1 SPEVDT
7 QYRLEVF
14 LSRFSG
20 CGRFFLEPVQF
31 RKSLLLPGP
40 LGHPARPAPGLIG
53 AVYLWMHHLSF
64 NRSQVISAEA
74 ELLSLTT
81 QNLAHDLS
89 AVHHPNLILHTI
101 QAEVLLSYYYMD
113 SARLLEGIYHCAAAV
128 SLAWCAGINKIGAPL
143 RKSNLRFVFSDVLS
157 DPPDELEAAE
167 RINAFWA
174 VLMLNNCWVAASG
187 LSSNIPD
194 DIGEVCTP
202 WPTEGMLPQAPSGY
216 PTVAQ
221 FLSGEDHPDG
231 LSGSALA
238 VKASILLERVH
249 ESFIIA
255 PPTTHFDSG
264 PFDLDQFDILTYR
277 LETFQKSLPKLV
289 HSVSAG
295 PEFQTTLVTRCLTNV
310 ATIRLHEQR
319 NPKCGKSIDKA
330 CMAAGRLV
338 SDVNE
343 ARILEWQYADP
354 MLGVSITQVSIVVFL
369 IQTYSP

>member
-1 SPEVDT
+1 
-7 QYRLEVF
+7 
-14 LSRFSG
+14 
-20 CGRFFLEPVQF
+20 
-31 RKSLLLPGP
+31 
-40 LGHPARPAPGLIG
+40 
-53 AVYLWMHHLSF
+53 MHHLSF

-202 WPTEGMLPQAPSGY
+202 WPTVSLY
-216 PTVAQ
+216 
-221 FLSGEDHPDG
+221 
-231 LSGSALA
+231 
-238 VKASILLERVH
+238 
-249 ESFIIA
+249 
-255 PPTTHFDSG
+255 
-264 PFDLDQFDILTYR
+264 DI
-277 LETFQKSLPKLV
+277 
-289 HSVSAG
+289 
-295 PEFQTTLVTRCLTNV
+295 
-310 ATIRLHEQR
+310 
-319 NPKCGKSIDKA
+319 
-330 CMAAGRLV
+330 
-338 SDVNE
+338 
-343 ARILEWQYADP
+343 
-354 MLGVSITQVSIVVFL
+354 
-369 IQTYSP
+369 